1 MMGGLDVIDVKL
13 FNELKENVRENIVS
27 FSKKF
32 GILRIIVYY
41 RIKCF
46 VDEGII
52 EKFMVKLNYKK
63 FDLGIIV
70 FILVCYDFDLGFIQ
84 REVVERIVVFDGVY
98 EVYIIFGEWD
108 MMIKVCV
115 LSVEEVGKIVVDK
128 LREIKGIGQMV
139 IMVLFVIVKEEF

>member
-70 FILVCYDFDLGFIQ
+70 FILVCYDFDLGFI
-84 REVVERIVVFDGVY
+84 
-98 EVYIIFGEWD
+98 
-108 MMIKVCV
+108 
-115 LSVEEVGKIVVDK
+115 
-128 LREIKGIGQMV
+128 
-139 IMVLFVIVKEEF
+139 